1 MTTENTKPLSR
12 LISVKVAQEHLN
24 CSRSFV
30 YKLMDE
36 GILDSVKIGKARRIL
51 EQSLI
56 KLMEEGHEAGSVTND
71 NEAN

>member
-1 MTTENTKPLSR
+1 MTTENTTPLSR
-12 LISVKVAQEHLN
+12 LISVRTAQEHLQ

-51 EQSLI
+51 EQSLV
-56 KLMEEGHEAGSVTND
+56 KLMEEGYAGSVTND
-71 NEAN
+71 SEAN